1 VAARLAAPGSSE
13 SATRLAFPE
22 MAEPL
27 KTRLQSDLNLARK
40 SRDRGRTLLLS
51 TTLSEL
57 KNFEIETGRD
67 AGDDDATQVVTRAI
81 KRRREAA
88 DQMRATRPELAEK
101 EEAEAEIL
109 KAYLP
114 EGLSEEQVRA
124 IIREAIAAGAT
135 QMGPLMG
142 QVMPKLKGRFDG
154 KEANRLVREELAK

>member
-1 VAARLAAPGSSE
+1 
-13 SATRLAFPE
+13 

-40 SRDRGRTLLLS
+40 SRDRGRTLVLS

-88 DQMRATRPELAEK
+88 DQMRATRPELAQK

>member
-1 VAARLAAPGSSE
+1 
-13 SATRLAFPE
+13 
-22 MAEPL
+22 MAETL

-40 SRDRGRTLLLS
+40 SRDRGRTLVLS
-51 TTLSEL
+51 TTLAEL
-57 KNFEIETGRD
+57 KNLEIETGRD
-67 AGDDDATQVVTRAI
+67 AGDDDATLVITRAI

-88 DQMRATRPELAEK
+88 DQMRTARPELAQK
-101 EEAEAEIL
+101 EEGEAEIL

-114 EGLSEEQVRA
+114 ESLSEAEVRA

-154 KEANRLVREELAK
+154 KEANRLVREELAQP

>member
-1 VAARLAAPGSSE
+1 
-13 SATRLAFPE
+13 

-27 KTRLQSDLNLARK
+27 KSRLQSDLNLARK
-40 SRDRGRTLLLS
+40 SRDRGRTLVLS

-57 KNFEIETGRD
+57 KNLEIETGRD
-67 AGDDDATQVVTRAI
+67 AGDDDAILVVTRAI

-101 EEAEAEIL
+101 EEAEAAIL

-114 EGLSEEQVRA
+114 EGLSEAEVLA
-124 IIREAIAAGAT
+124 IIREAIAGGAT
-135 QMGPLMG
+135 EMGKLMG

-154 KEANRLVREELAK
+154 KEANRLVREELAR